1 MSMTTPL
8 EFRPGKFWPGPVLPV
23 GLAEVQRGD
32 LVGLLARLEFQL
44 RILFYRC
51 LCHFRVSPRFRFA
64 LVGDAYTKCTRSAN
78 LAVNLPLRKSNKP
91 KALRGKAVLVPG
103 QALNEKC

>member
-1 MSMTTPL
+1 MTTPL

-51 LCHFRVSPRFRFA
+51 LCHFRVSP
-64 LVGDAYTKCTRSAN
+64 L
-78 LAVNLPLRKSNKP
+78 
-91 KALRGKAVLVPG
+91 
-103 QALNEKC
+103 